1 MINPQGFY
9 RLQTNFPAILNCAIS
24 DVPKFPPLAGNSK
37 SDEHEFASRTKSDS
51 LRCLVR
57 NEMEYCVRLH
67 CKPVKV
73 KHCIQHAPEVET
85 KRICTPTLSLSCL
98 KSRQRR
104 CQLEVGALGAENR
117 AEFNQCMRRPS
128 VGVL

>member
-1 MINPQGFY
+1 MSTKGFKD
-9 RLQTNFPAILNCAIS
+9 LQLTFQPFSIVLY
-24 DVPKFPPLAGNSK
+24 PKFPPLAGNSK
-37 SDEHEFASRTKSDS
+37 FNTMSTPAEPSVTQFCGSG
-51 LRCLVR
+51 R

-73 KHCIQHAPEVET
+73 KHCIQNAPEVET

-98 KSRQRR
+98 KGRQRR